1 MNSIIFNSDSIAI
14 IISICTFVFSIFKF
28 YQQDKINNKYEQAKF
43 ANQQNLKNYSIYIDN
58 KHKRLIQVNDNLV
71 TALGH
76 VNDVSSVLQQKRY
89 YDKYSVSQIAK
100 YVDELKVND
109 DEKNSI
115 ISLLTNDK
123 SAAIEKIYY
132 WEDKIRCYE
141 AKRLITNFR
150 QSLLNARLY
159 ISEENYLTIDSFSVD
174 LLDVVILVEDY
185 NTNIYTHPNPN
196 IYPDLISLQI
206 EKVEKINNKFDD
218 IIEIMRKELDYSN
231 ENKT

>member
-14 IISICTFVFSIFKF
+14 IISICTFLFSIFKF

-58 KHKRLIQVNDNLV
+58 KHKRLIKVTDNLV

-76 VNDVSSVLQQKRY
+76 INDVSSVLQQKIY
-89 YDKYSVSQIAK
+89 YDKYSEGQIVK
-100 YVDELKVND
+100 YIDELKVND

-115 ISLLTNDK
+115 IRLLSTDK
-123 SAAIEKIYY
+123 PAAIAKIYY

-141 AKRLITNFR
+141 AKRLITDFR

-159 ISEENYLTIDSFSVD
+159 ISKENYLTIDRFSVD
-174 LLDVVILVEDY
+174 LLDVVTLVEDN
-185 NTNIYTHPNPN
+185 NTNIYTHSNTNPE
-196 IYPDLISLQI
+196 LIRLQR
-206 EKVEKINNKFDD
+206 ENVKKINSKFDD
-218 IIEIMRKELDYSN
+218 IIEIMRKEIDCSN
-231 ENKT
+231 ENKK